1 MVKELRLA
9 IAGVGNCA
17 SSLIQGLF
25 YYKNVNSSDEL
36 IPGLMHNILGGYRI
50 ADIKPVAA
58 FDVDKRKVG
67 KDLSEAI
74 FAKPNCTKVFCKDVP
89 KLGVMVMRGPTLDGI
104 ASHMKDY
111 PEDRTFVVSDEKPID
126 VAKVLKET
134 KADVLVNYMPVG
146 SEDATRYY
154 AECALKANCALVN
167 CMPVFIA
174 SNQEWAQKF
183 EKTGIPI
190 IGDDIKSQLGATIT
204 HRVLTKLFSDRGVK
218 IDRTYQLNTGGNSV
232 TGDQEVMLSVNG
244 RIRRVEIGNFIDS
257 FVNIYGKKRAD
268 GKDIVIMGETGQD
281 LKCFT
286 VDHNFSAKLSNV
298 DALIR
303 HRISE
308 PIYEVSTEGG
318 RKIKITGDHNVFTLN
333 NEGDLTEIPIK
344 LVRKDETYIAVPR
357 NLRFNAEEIRNI
369 DLTPH
374 LNDIFVDGV
383 SGGLL
388 KVRGHPEI
396 KIPVNL
402 PITDELLQVV
412 GIWLA
417 DGSFDR
423 LGSANM
429 ELACANDPECMEI
442 VDDFVSDFNINY
454 SVRKDGIAVRLFSKT
469 LSGIFSTA
477 LGLRGNSYTKRIPEW
492 VFGLS
497 ERQIALALKGYL
509 SGDGCV
515 TGKQIRW
522 TSASE
527 GLIRDMQ
534 ALLLRIGINSTV
546 FREIYG
552 SEKCKSS
559 YRTSMGHIWH
569 GIISSKE
576 DMELFTNKIGFLQA
590 YKNQSAAE
598 ACSKL
603 KRYGIHK
610 VPNIALFKKWRI
622 KSKTWYKHS
631 SIRAHVVIRQLDKI
645 KDAAE
650 REKVINICCR
660 DLQFLKI
667 KGVKQVSA
675 ENTYV
680 YDISTKPFERFVCSN
695 ILVHNTDFLN
705 MLERSRLKSKK
716 ISKTESVQSQLPVRM
731 KDENIHIG
739 PSDYVPWQN
748 DNKVCFIRMEGRKF
762 GDAPIELE
770 LRLSV
775 EDSPNSA
782 GIVIDAI
789 RCAKLAKDRSVSGPL
804 LSSSA
809 YFMKHPP
816 QQFPDSV
823 AKQMVEEFIKGER
836 ER

>member
-25 YYKNVNSSDEL
+25 YYKNVSTNDEL
-36 IPGLMHNILGGYRI
+36 VPGLMHNVLGGYAITSIR
-50 ADIKPVAA
+50 PVAA
-58 FDVDKRKVG
+58 FDIDKRKVG
-67 KDLSEAI
+67 KDLGEAI
-74 FAKPNCTKVFCKDVP
+74 FAKPNCTKTFCKDVP
-89 KLGVMVMRGPTLDGI
+89 KIGVTVMRGPTLDGV
-104 ASHMKDY
+104 ANHMKDY
-111 PEDRTFVVSDEKPID
+111 PEDRTFLVSDEPPVD
-126 VAKVLKET
+126 VAKILKET

-146 SEDATRYY
+146 SEEATKYY
-154 AECALKANCALVN
+154 AEAALKAGCGLVN

-174 SNQEWAQKF
+174 SNSEWAKKF
-183 EKTGIPI
+183 ENAHLPI
-190 IGDDIKSQLGATIT
+190 IGDDIKSQVGATIT

-218 IDRTYQLNTGGNSV
+218 LERTYQLNTGGNSV
-232 TGDQEVMLSVNG
+232 TGDQEVLLSVNG
-244 RIRRVEIGNFIDS
+244 KIKRVEIGDFIDS
-257 FVNIYGKKRAD
+257 FVSVYGKKRAD
-268 GKDIVIMGETGQD
+268 EKDIVIIGETGQE

-286 VDHNFSAKLSNV
+286 VDQNFNARLSNV

-303 HRISE
+303 HSISE
-308 PIYEVSTEGG
+308 PIYEVTIEGG

-344 LVRKDETYIAVPR
+344 LVKKGETYIAVPR
-357 NLRFNAEEIRNI
+357 TLRFSAEEIKSI

-374 LNDIFVDGV
+374 LNGIFMDGV
-383 SGGLL
+383 SNGFV

-423 LGSANM
+423 LGSSNI

-442 VDDFVSDFNINY
+442 VDDFVSDFNINC
-454 SVRKDGIAVRLFSKT
+454 SIRKDGVAVRLISKT
-469 LSGIFSTA
+469 LSGIFRTA
-477 LGLRGNSYTKRIPEW
+477 LDMKGNSCTKRIPEW

-497 ERQIALALKGYL
+497 ERQIALVIKGYL

-522 TSASE
+522 TTASE
-527 GLIRDMQ
+527 GLARDIQ
-534 ALLLRIGINSTV
+534 TLFLRTGINSTI
-546 FREIYG
+546 FREIY
-552 SEKCKSS
+552 SSDKLKSS
-559 YRTSMGHIWH
+559 FKSSLGHIWH

-576 DMELFTNKIGFLQA
+576 DMDIFTGKIGFLQA
-590 YKNQSAAE
+590 YKNKSAAE
-598 ACSKL
+598 ACSNL
-603 KRYGIHK
+603 RRYGIHR
-610 VPNIALFKKWRI
+610 VPNIALFKKWKI

-631 SIRAHVVIRQLDKI
+631 SIRAHVVIRQLNKV

-650 REKVINICCR
+650 REKAINICCR
-660 DLQFLKI
+660 DLHFLRI
-667 KGVKQVSA
+667 KDVKRVNT

-716 ISKTESVQSQLPVRM
+716 ISKTEAVQSQLPARM

-762 GDAPIELE
+762 GDVPLELE

-789 RCAKLAKDRSVSGPL
+789 RCIKLAKDHGVGGALISP
-804 LSSSA
+804 SS

-816 QQFPDSV
+816 QQYPDSV